1 MMKHLVFTTFLLS
14 IAIPALALPME
25 ESDGNKQAPGFYRM
39 ALGDFQVTAISDGT
53 VTLPVHELLHLD
65 ADEVQARLAE
75 DFLASPLE
83 TSVNG
88 YLIETGSQQI
98 LIDAGAGSLFGPTLG
113 FLRDNMWLAGYQPDD
128 IDAILITHMHPD
140 HVGGLM
146 NNGTKVFPNAT
157 IYVDADDADFWLSEA
172 NMNAAAES
180 DKGFFQGAQASLLPY
195 RDSNQLVAFNDGD
208 ELVEGITVNPTP
220 GHTPGHSVYHVES
233 NGDTLVVW
241 GDIMHVASV
250 QFEDPSV
257 TIAFDT
263 NREQAANQR
272 QRLFREVAEE
282 GYWAAGAHLSFPG
295 IGHLQAVADGYRWVP
310 INYSTQL

>member
-1 MMKHLVFTTFLLS
+1 MKQLFTIVAVLVSVTLS
-14 IAIPALALPME
+14 SPVVAVD
-25 ESDGNKQAPGFYRM
+25 ESEGDKQAPGFYRM
-39 ALGDFQVTAISDGT
+39 TLGDFKVTAISDGT
-53 VTLPVHELLHLD
+53 VTLPVHDLLHLE
-65 ADEVQARLAE
+65 AKTARERLAE
-75 DFLASPLE
+75 DFLTSPLE

-88 YLIETGSQQI
+88 YLIDTGEHKV

-113 FLRDNMWLAGYQPDD
+113 FLRDNLWMAGYKPED
-128 IDAILITHMHPD
+128 IDAVLITHMHPD

-146 NNGTKVFPNAT
+146 NAGEKVFTNAK
-157 IYVDADDADFWLSEA
+157 IYVDAGDAEFWLSEA
-172 NMNAAAES
+172 NLNAAAES

-195 RDSNQLVAFNDGD
+195 QDSNQLVTFDDGN
-208 ELVEGITVNPTP
+208 ELVAGITVNPTP

-233 NGDTLVVW
+233 KGETLVVW

-263 NREQAANQR
+263 NSEQALS
-272 QRLFREVAEE
+272 QRLRIFAEVAEQ
-282 GYWAAGAHLSFPG
+282 GHWAAGAHLSFPG
-295 IGHLQAVADGYRWVP
+295 IGHLTQAEEGYRWVP